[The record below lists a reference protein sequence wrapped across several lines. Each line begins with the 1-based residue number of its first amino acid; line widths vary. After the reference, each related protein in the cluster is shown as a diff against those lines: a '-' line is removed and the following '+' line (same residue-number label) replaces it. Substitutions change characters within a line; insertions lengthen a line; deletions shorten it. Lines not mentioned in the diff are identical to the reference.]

1 MNFSRQ
7 TYFKKDQKI
16 NMSNYKVKLS
26 NIKAF
31 AFDVDGVF
39 TDGSVLVTEDG
50 GFLRTHN
57 AKDGYAVK
65 IATLSG
71 YPVAIITGGSA
82 PSIKKRF
89 EPLDVKD
96 IYLSSIN
103 KMPDFMDF
111 CSKHNLHPSEVLFM
125 GDDIPD
131 IDILKI
137 CGLACCPSDAVNE
150 VKEVCEYISIYPGGR
165 GCVRD
170 IIEQTLKIKDL
181 WHKNDQAHSG

>member
-1 MNFSRQ
+1 MNCLREI
-7 TYFKKDQKI
+7 YQKEENKN

-26 NIKAF
+26 KIKAF

-39 TDGSVLVTEDG
+39 TDGSVLVTEEG

-65 IATLSG
+65 VATLSG

-82 PSIKKRF
+82 PSIKLRF
-89 EPLDVKD
+89 APLGIDDV
-96 IYLSSIN
+96 YLTSIN

-131 IDILKI
+131 IEIFKI

-150 VKEVCEYISIYPGGR
+150 VKEVCEYISNYPGGR

-181 WHKNDQAHSG
+181 WYKNK